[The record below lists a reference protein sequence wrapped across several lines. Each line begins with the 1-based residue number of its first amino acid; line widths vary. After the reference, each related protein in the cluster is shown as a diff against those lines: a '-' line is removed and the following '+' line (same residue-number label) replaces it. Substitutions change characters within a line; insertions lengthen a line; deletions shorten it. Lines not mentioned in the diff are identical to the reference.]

1 MSITN
6 VCIITGSSSGLGLLT
21 AKKLVA
27 KDFYVIFACRDEV
40 KTMLLLQKLKE
51 ESGRSNFEF
60 MKLDLGSFDSIR
72 RTEDFGSEC
81 EVFAATSDTLNGK
94 TGVFMSDMKEARSSE
109 ESYDVE
115 KAKRLWDLSEQ
126 LTHQNI

>member
-21 AKKLVA
+21 AKK
-27 KDFYVIFACRDEV
+27 
-40 KTMLLLQKLKE
+40 
-51 ESGRSNFEF
+51 
-60 MKLDLGSFDSIR
+60 
-72 RTEDFGSEC
+72 TEDFGSEC
-81 EVFAATSDTLNGK
+81 EVFAATSGTLNGK

-109 ESYDVE
+109 ESYDLE